1 MATNGKARSTLINGL
16 NQAEYDKVSSL
27 KSAKEIWDAL
37 EAYHEG
43 SKGLRKVKLGQLMK
57 ELGAFGLQKGETI
70 KEAQARF
77 QLIVNNLGRLGKII
91 PQSELNMN
99 ILASVPFDFQSKVTA
114 LEAAHNIDTMDHL
127 ALFAELEQFERKMH
141 SKKHD
146 APVEKM
152 KNLALIVEKSKPES
166 DEESDEDL
174 ALLSKKI
181 QRMINKHSQLK
192 REKGKDKAKYSSS
205 RRPSKESKDQNCF
218 ECGKPSHFKKDCYK
232 LKSKQPAVSKDK
244 KKKSKALLTW
254 SDDEEESASSDESGE
269 ELINLA
275 LVGMEDDNVRGL
287 TDDGL
292 VETDSEDDNSEVS
305 SFKFDISNDNLVLEQ
320 LTMQEQD
327 HIPNEEYN
335 SLKAENSKLIEKNN
349 YLKNMVQELMQ
360 KIDKFFDSKE
370 PTQARMKELQEKLDQ
385 AEGFHKVLMR
395 RNEVQKEEISQ
406 LKQEVEARDACL
418 ETFKLKE
425 STKLHTSQT
434 APSTSQPAATTPV
447 PTATTNQQAE
457 KIKILETEVLKL
469 RKGMGTFVQ
478 GEEGLKYMMKS
489 IKVPLDK
496 EGVGH
501 NFNKKGNALKYEGRR
516 GKPYKYAMPWK
527 KCANCG
533 GQGHLA
539 QYCRVRPQRQYFHN
553 RPEDKTAYWNRKVAY
568 QNFNGPNR
576 SYNRSYNRIYN
587 RSYNRGY
594 RTQQHPQRQYFQ
606 NRSKDKTAYWNKK
619 TAYQNG
625 PNRSYRTKQHTYP
638 TVMCLAAK
646 IKSTQWIIDSGC
658 TRHMCGDKI
667 QFKSLK
673 LKRGG
678 GVTIGDSKTL
688 PILGKGK
695 VGNDTAS
702 ISNVRFVKGLK
713 YNLLSVSQLHDDGHK
728 VEFSKDKCV
737 ITVGTNQIPLVA
749 RRKGNIYILDFELQK
764 TACCLAAVDAD
775 PTFWHRRLGH
785 AHMDLLKK
793 LSSKELVRG
802 LPKLKYA
809 KTEVCSACQLGK
821 QIRSTHKAKNLV
833 STSQPLEL
841 LHLDLF
847 GPEAYKSIGG
857 KQYCLVVVDDYSR
870 YSWTLFLRTKDCAF
884 EEFEILIKLLENK
897 LKTKLIGIRS
907 DHGGEFQKDFIT

>member
-1 MATNGKARSTLINGL
+1 MADQFQGKSDFRAPLLTGSDNYNWWKGQMEAHISRDPLMQRVVERGPYQFLDKDGKVKDVDELTTDELTKMGANGKARSTLISGL
-16 NQAEYDKVSSL
+16 NQAEYDK
-27 KSAKEIWDAL
+27 
-37 EAYHEG
+37 
-43 SKGLRKVKLGQLMK
+43 
-57 ELGAFGLQKGETI
+57 ELGAFSFQKGETI

-152 KNLALIVEKSKPES
+152 KNLALTAEKSKPES

-181 QRMINKHSQLK
+181 QRMINKHNQLK

-205 RRPSKESKDQNCF
+205 RKPSKESKDQNCF
-218 ECGKPSHFKKDCYK
+218 ECGKPGHFKKDCYK

-254 SDDEEESASSDESGE
+254 SDDEEESASNDESGE

-275 LVGMEDDNVRGL
+275 LVGMEDDNVQGL

-292 VETDSEDDNSEVS
+292 VETDSEDDNSE
-305 SFKFDISNDNLVLEQ
+305 
-320 LTMQEQD
+320 EQD

-370 PTQARMKELQEKLDQ
+370 PTQARIKELQEKLDQ

-425 STKLHTSQT
+425 STKLHTSQP
-434 APSTSQPAATTPV
+434 APSTSQPAASTSQ
-447 PTATTNQQAE
+447 PTATTKQQAV
-457 KIKILETEVLKL
+457 KIKILESEVLKL

-496 EGVGH
+496 DGVGH
-501 NFNKKGNALKYEGRR
+501 NFNKKANALKYEGRR

-527 KCANCG
+527 KCAKCG

-539 QYCRVRPQRQYFHN
+539 QNCRVRPQRQYFQ
-553 RPEDKTAYWNRKVAY
+553 K
-568 QNFNGPNR
+568 R
-576 SYNRSYNRIYN
+576 SE
-587 RSYNRGY
+587 G
-594 RTQQHPQRQYFQ
+594 
-606 NRSKDKTAYWNKK
+606 KTAYWNKK
-619 TAYQNG
+619 TAY
-625 PNRSYRTKQHTYP
+625 
-638 TVMCLAAK
+638 
-646 IKSTQWIIDSGC
+646 
-658 TRHMCGDKI
+658 
-667 QFKSLK
+667 
-673 LKRGG
+673 
-678 GVTIGDSKTL
+678 
-688 PILGKGK
+688 
-695 VGNDTAS
+695 
-702 ISNVRFVKGLK
+702 
-713 YNLLSVSQLHDDGHK
+713 
-728 VEFSKDKCV
+728 
-737 ITVGTNQIPLVA
+737 
-749 RRKGNIYILDFELQK
+749 
-764 TACCLAAVDAD
+764 
-775 PTFWHRRLGH
+775 
-785 AHMDLLKK
+785 
-793 LSSKELVRG
+793 
-802 LPKLKYA
+802 
-809 KTEVCSACQLGK
+809 
-821 QIRSTHKAKNLV
+821 
-833 STSQPLEL
+833 
-841 LHLDLF
+841 
-847 GPEAYKSIGG
+847 
-857 KQYCLVVVDDYSR
+857 
-870 YSWTLFLRTKDCAF
+870 
-884 EEFEILIKLLENK
+884 
-897 LKTKLIGIRS
+897 
-907 DHGGEFQKDFIT
+907 